1 MAPACKERD
10 SQWQNICHGHR
21 QKSTLEIGIS
31 LNAEHFIA
39 ELLLK
44 ALPLPGAQ
52 NLLLFHPA
60 RSPQPWA
67 AFPIPGQLFPS
78 FPIPFPALDNLS
90 YPFPSLP
97 QPFPG
102 FPIPFQPFPIPFPIL
117 FASHSQSCSPFLQQ
131 RTFPRCQIRW
141 QWANPTNCRS
151 KSSGCSWFSVLPVR
165 RHIQSDRSSNPSQGN
180 FSFQLLSLG
189 PTLTNLLFLYP
200 PAWAFRIYEPELPHK
215 AANSKGSSFSCTS
228 ENFLVAKKKIPST
241 TLMRFL

>member
-31 LNAEHFIA
+31 LNAEYFIA

-78 FPIPFPALDNLS
+78 FPIPSQD
-90 YPFPSLP
+90 FPSLSTL
-97 QPFPG
+97 FP
-102 FPIPFQPFPIPFPIL
+102 
-117 FASHSQSCSPFLQQ
+117 SHSQSCSPFLQQ
-131 RTFPRCQIRW
+131 WTFPRCQIRW

-151 KSSGCSWFSVLPVR
+151 KSSGCSWFSVFPVR
-165 RHIQSDRSSNPSQGN
+165 RHIQSEWSSNPSQGN

-189 PTLTNLLFLYP
+189 QTLTNLLFLYP

-228 ENFLVAKKKIPST
+228 ENFLVAKKKIPSMLT
-241 TLMRFL
+241 RFL